1 MYYPAMYYPGSQ
13 EGIEK
18 LNMEGGGCDDGSGSG
33 GGHVGG
39 RKGDGSAFCI
49 HELVFS
55 RRGVLVEML
64 AHRKSISFAPFLYC
78 SK

>member
-1 MYYPAMYYPGSQ
+1 MYYPGSQ

-18 LNMEGGGCDDGSGSG
+18 LKMEGCGCDDGSGSG

-64 AHRKSISFAPFLYC
+64 AHRKVFPLHLSFIVQSNK